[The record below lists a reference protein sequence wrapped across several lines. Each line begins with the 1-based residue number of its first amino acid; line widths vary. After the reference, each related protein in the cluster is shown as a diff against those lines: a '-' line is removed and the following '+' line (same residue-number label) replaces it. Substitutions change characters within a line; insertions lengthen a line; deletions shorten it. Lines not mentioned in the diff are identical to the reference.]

1 MEMPPVH
8 LCVFLTDE
16 HGRLRKKIV
25 ELKNQITQLEHT
37 VRERNLDQSRSC
49 SISCQTDLAIQLR
62 PIPSAPPTIR
72 VPSRDEQ
79 ELHRLVT
86 AQNELLKK
94 YEYESLQRRQQQP
107 PSASSPLPSNVIGEF
122 ERRLAQCEKH
132 KVHAERRAKATQQRL
147 RKAESR
153 FDQMR
158 KKMSVLDDGF
168 FEEVDDLKF
177 AVQQATHLNNE
188 YEKTIQMLSAR
199 LGIVY
204 PVDGT

>member
-1 MEMPPVH
+1 MPPVH

-16 HGRLRKKIV
+16 HGRLKNKIV
-25 ELKNQITQLEHT
+25 ELKRQITQLEHT

-49 SISCQTDLAIQLR
+49 SISCQTDLTIQLR
-62 PIPSAPPTIR
+62 PIPSASPTIR

-79 ELHRLVT
+79 ELHRLVA

-94 YEYESLQRRQQQP
+94 HEYEALQHRQQQL
-107 PSASSPLPSNVIGEF
+107 PSSSSPLPSNVIEEF
-122 ERRLAQCEKH
+122 ERRLAQCENH
-132 KVHAERRAKATQQRL
+132 KEHAERRAKAAQQRL

-168 FEEVDDLKF
+168 FEEVNDLKF
-177 AVQQATHLNNE
+177 AVQQATHLSDE

-204 PVDGT
+204 PIDGT